1 MRNLFFL
8 LLALILELTEA
19 INFNPSR
26 SFINYSN
33 SSKKYDPFEIDE
45 KDSEPLKMVKL
56 NIQMELRKQ
65 HAASEAAVKLQ
76 DATTKQQE
84 LKAKSD
90 FEALSKLQ
98 DQKIKSESEAAAKLQ
113 DATTKQQ
120 ELKAKSD
127 FEALSKLQEQKIK
140 SESDAADKLQNQNI
154 ANNILICL
162 TCFLVG
168 NSLRDGLTGHVNDFS
183 RTIESISKKV
193 DIPVAG
199 FSFVTL
205 ATAWKVAENVPNIL
219 VKVATFLGDFAVKG
233 WRFWWRKKGWK

>member
-45 KDSEPLKMVKL
+45 KDSEALKMVKL
-56 NIQMELRKQ
+56 NIQMELSKQ
-65 HAASEAAVKLQ
+65 HAASKLQ
-76 DATTKQQE
+76 KRN
-84 LKAKSD
+84 AKSD
-90 FEALSKLQ
+90 FESLSKLQ

-113 DATTKQQ
+113 D
-120 ELKAKSD
+120 
-127 FEALSKLQEQKIK
+127 QKIK
-140 SESDAADKLQNQNI
+140 SESDAADKLRNQNI

-199 FSFVTL
+199 FSFMALV
-205 ATAWKVAENVPNIL
+205 TAWKIAENVPETL
-219 VKVATFLGDFAVKG
+219 VKVAIFLGDFAVKG
-233 WRFWWRKKGWK
+233 WRFCWRKKGWK